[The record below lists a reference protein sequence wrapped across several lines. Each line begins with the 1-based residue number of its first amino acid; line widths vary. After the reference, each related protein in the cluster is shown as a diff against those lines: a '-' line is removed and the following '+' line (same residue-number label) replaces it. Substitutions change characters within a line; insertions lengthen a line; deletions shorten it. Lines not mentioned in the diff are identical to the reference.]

1 MLHRLPHRPLPLRGH
16 VTPLQMP
23 TPELTIP
30 VATLD
35 AAGKTFQF
43 PVRAAWIRGAL
54 EGHEATA
61 SGPDGTLDVRVSK
74 SGNDVVVHGTLKAE
88 LTAPC
93 ARCLDP
99 VRIEVDQPISALLVP
114 KVAKAEPEEYEFA
127 PEEAETL
134 TYEGETVVLDDMVRD
149 ELVLETPMIP
159 LCRED
164 CPGISPPPGASG
176 DPEPI
181 VKPIDPRL
189 APLLRFKADRANKKE

>member
-1 MLHRLPHRPLPLRGH
+1 MA
-16 VTPLQMP
+16 

-35 AAGKTFQF
+35 AAGKAFQF
-43 PVRAAWIRGAL
+43 PIRAAWIRGAL
-54 EGHEATA
+54 EGNEATA
-61 SGPDGTLDVRVSK
+61 SGPDGLLDVRVSK
-74 SGNDVVVHGTLKAE
+74 SGNDVIVHGTLKAE

-93 ARCLDP
+93 ARCLEP
-99 VRIEVDQPISALLVP
+99 VRIVVDQAISALLVP
-114 KVAKAEPEEYEFA
+114 KSAAKAEVEEYEFA

-164 CPGISPPPGASG
+164 CPGISPPRGAPG
-176 DPEPI
+176 DPEPA

-189 APLLRFKADRANKKE
+189 APLLRFKADRTNKE